1 MLAFSKFN
9 VIDGM
14 LARRTS
20 QTEIGGANNL
30 VFFLL
35 LLLKMSSSKWS

>member
-20 QTEIGGANNL
+20 RTKIGGANNP
-30 VFFLL
+30 VFFIIII
-35 LLLKMSSSKWS
+35 KDEQ

>member
-1 MLAFSKFN
+1 MWAFWKFN

-20 QTEIGGANNL
+20 RTEIGGANNP
-30 VFFLL
+30 FFLIII
-35 LLLKMSSSKWS
+35 KDEQQ